1 MVEITLYNGDC
12 LQVMKELPAQ
22 SVDLII
28 CDLPYGCLSSGDKK
42 PSRVVDL
49 RYDTGKTKPLNTYGV
64 GGCEWDIKINLEE
77 FWKEIRRI
85 RKNEHTPC
93 IHFCTTKFGYELI
106 QSNPAEFRYDL
117 VWDKEQ
123 GVSFLSANK
132 MPMRSHEM
140 IYVFSKAGAFYN
152 RIDIESDGK
161 PYNVIKKDTQSCATL
176 INTQYNAKRITSSND
191 GKTRC
196 ALSVINMKKTASHKQ
211 SHPTEKPNDLYR
223 WLIERYCPVG
233 GTVLDPTFGSGNSVF
248 TSYEMGRN
256 AIGIEMNEGFFNKA
270 VERLELP

>member
-106 QSNPAEFRYDL
+106 QSNPAEVRYDL

-140 IYVFSKAGAFYN
+140 IYVFSKAGAFYQRVDETGDFKSWTRN
-152 RIDIESDGK
+152 TPISTGGCYGGAVR
-161 PYNVIKKDTQSCATL
+161 
-176 INTQYNAKRITSSND
+176 INTTGGD
-191 GKTRC
+191 GTRC
-196 ALSVINMKKTASHKQ
+196 PLSVIKMRKKQTFKQ
-211 SHPTEKPNDLYR
+211 EHHPTEKPNDLYR